1 MEIEKMSE
9 ITLSN
14 RVLNMAE
21 SATLAMTN
29 KSRELKAQGID
40 VISLSIGEP
49 DFNTPV
55 LAKQAAIDAINNND
69 THYPPVP
76 GTPALRKAIAAK
88 LKRDNGLDYKETEI
102 LVSNGAKQA
111 INNTLQAILND
122 GDEVIIPAPFW
133 VSYPEMVK
141 LSGGVPVI
149 VKSDMA
155 HDFKITAED
164 FEKAITPKTKALL
177 FNTPCNPSGS
187 VFTKTELTAI
197 AEVLKKY
204 PNIIVISDEIYEFIQ
219 YEHKHESMGQFD
231 FLKDRLVIVNG
242 VAKGYAMTG
251 WRIGYIA
258 APEAIVKAANK
269 IQGQITSGICTIAQ
283 AAAVKALELCPE
295 NSEEIRNMMKAFRE
309 RRDTVVKMMNEI
321 PGVKCN
327 TPSGA
332 FYVFPDMK
340 YYFGKTDGKTV
351 IKDSDDLC
359 MWLLYNAHVAC
370 VAGKSFGNGDCI
382 RISYATSLEK
392 LVEAIKRITEALT
405 KLH

>member
-1 MEIEKMSE
+1 
-9 ITLSN
+9 
-14 RVLNMAE
+14 MAE

-55 LAKQAAIDAINNND
+55 SAKQAAIDAINNND

-88 LKRDNGLDYKETEI
+88 LKRDNGLDYKESDI

-111 INNTLQAILND
+111 INNVLQAIIND

-177 FNTPCNPSGS
+177 INTPCNPSGS
-187 VFTKTELTAI
+187 VFTKAELTAI
-197 AEVLKKY
+197 AEVLRKY

-258 APEAIVKAANK
+258 APQAIVKAANK

-295 NSEEIRNMMKAFRE
+295 NSEEIREMMKAFRE

-340 YYFGKTDGKTV
+340 YYFGKTDGETV

-359 MWLLYNAHVAC
+359 MWLLYNAHVAS

-382 RISYATSLEK
+382 RISYATSLDK
-392 LVEAIKRITEALT
+392 LVEAVRRIKEALT

>member
-1 MEIEKMSE
+1 MSE

>member
-1 MEIEKMSE
+1 MSE

-14 RVLNMAE
+14 RVLNMTE

-55 LAKQAAIDAINNND
+55 SAKQAAIDAINNND

-155 HDFKITAED
+155 HDFKITAAD

-177 FNTPCNPSGS
+177 INTPCNPSGS
-187 VFTKTELTAI
+187 VFTKAELSSI
-197 AEVLKKY
+197 AEVLRKH

-258 APEAIVKAANK
+258 APQAIVKAANK

-295 NSEEIRNMMKAFRE
+295 NSDEIRNMMKAFRE

-327 TPSGA
+327 TPAGA

-340 YYFGKTDGKTV
+340 YYYGKTDGETV

-370 VAGKSFGNGDCI
+370 VAGRSFGNGDCI
-382 RISYATSLEK
+382 RISYATSLDK
-392 LVEAIKRITEALT
+392 LVEAVRRIREALT

>member
-1 MEIEKMSE
+1 MSE

-14 RVLNMAE
+14 RVLNMTE

-55 LAKQAAIDAINNND
+55 SAKQAAIDAINNND

-149 VKSDMA
+149 VKSDMT

-177 FNTPCNPSGS
+177 INTPCNPSGS
-187 VFTKTELTAI
+187 VFTKAELSSI
-197 AEVLKKY
+197 AEVLRKH

-258 APEAIVKAANK
+258 APQAIVKAANK

-295 NSEEIRNMMKAFRE
+295 NSDEIRNMMKAFRE

-327 TPSGA
+327 TPAGA

-340 YYFGKTDGKTV
+340 YYYGKTDGETV

-370 VAGKSFGNGDCI
+370 VAGRSFGNGDCI
-382 RISYATSLEK
+382 RISYATSLDK
-392 LVEAIKRITEALT
+392 LVEAVRRIREALT